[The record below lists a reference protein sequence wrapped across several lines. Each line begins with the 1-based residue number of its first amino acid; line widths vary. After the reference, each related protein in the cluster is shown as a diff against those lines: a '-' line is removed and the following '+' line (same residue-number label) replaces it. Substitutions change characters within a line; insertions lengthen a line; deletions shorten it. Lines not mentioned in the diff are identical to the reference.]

1 MPAGLALGKCE
12 EVVRAGSPEG
22 QCESLQE
29 NSTEVPLFLRDLRQ
43 RSTACLT
50 EQQAVRLERLLVNYA
65 DVFSQGDHDLGR
77 TSLVKHRIHTG
88 NSAPVKQPP
97 RRIAPAQRDEVER
110 SVNELRAQ
118 GVIEKSSSPWSAAI
132 VPVKKKDGST
142 RFCVDYRKLNS
153 KITKDAYPLPRID
166 DSLQQLSGAV
176 FNYRLM
182 LWLLAGGSPSY

>member
-50 EQQAVRLERLLVNYA
+50 EQQAVRVERLLVNYA

-88 NSAPVKQPP
+88 NSAPVKEPP
-97 RRIAPAQRDEVER
+97 RRIAPTRSVGGSEDEEEDMVEAAEVLTVAEEEEEEEEPVVER
-110 SVNELRAQ
+110 PRRGRRLHA
-118 GVIEKSSSPWSAAI
+118 WSE
-132 VPVKKKDGST
+132 
-142 RFCVDYRKLNS
+142 DY
-153 KITKDAYPLPRID
+153 
-166 DSLQQLSGAV
+166 V
-176 FNYRLM
+176 
-182 LWLLAGGSPSY
+182 LW